1 MPCICHVKSCRVYVS
16 LLTRSCKSFTVAN
29 FQRHGACWLSGW
41 SSLSSAACLCCSWSQ
56 SGQDIK
62 GILMSTLSTCH
73 FSGQKTCSGLTA
85 SCQSF
90 SHAWDLARRK
100 ADIAPIEDMKNMTYR
115 TYNTYNLITEATKTK
130 TQSAKA
136 LFILWSEP
144 NVCASWKCRQK
155 KNYVSERLIVYPA
168 WTSTDLRPLLSEQKT
183 QANKSIIWIEMSRV
197 LFLLLVSF
205 TASYHW
211 SPSRVFTGI

>member
-62 GILMSTLSTCH
+62 GILVSTLSTCH

-100 ADIAPIEDMKNMTYR
+100 ADIAPIEDMKNITYR

-144 NVCASWKCRQK
+144 NVCASWKCKQK
-155 KNYVSERLIVYPA
+155 KKLRIRTSDRVPRLNLYRFETSAKRTKNTSKQKHHMNWDESCFVFAPRIFHRIVSLIAV
-168 WTSTDLRPLLSEQKT
+168 
-183 QANKSIIWIEMSRV
+183 
-197 LFLLLVSF
+197 
-205 TASYHW
+205 
-211 SPSRVFTGI
+211 